1 MFDIEVIR
9 KSLFG
14 HDAVDVV
21 TCDVEDRE
29 VIVVKSKNSIS
40 SSLAAVKMLNHKK
53 TVKMG
58 YSCVAMN
65 SQVQWDDGECWFE
78 SYFVVKNNIVQM
90 G

>member
-1 MFDIEVIR
+1 
-9 KSLFG
+9 
-14 HDAVDVV
+14 
-21 TCDVEDRE
+21 
-29 VIVVKSKNSIS
+29 
-40 SSLAAVKMLNHKK
+40 
-53 TVKMG
+53 MG